1 MDTILANWHDESKGR
16 NIQFSVS
23 FAHDNGE
30 VHIKDIVPNQVTIVC
45 PETNTSLKTLAV
57 YTAKGREILASQIRK
72 SHRLVELK
80 KEINDRRATIGS
92 I

>member
-1 MDTILANWHDESKGR
+1 MGTFLANWHDENKSR

-23 FAHDNGE
+23 FANDNGD
-30 VHIKDIVPNQVTIVC
+30 VHIKEIVPNQVTIVC
-45 PETNTSLKTLAV
+45 PETNTSLKTMTV

-72 SHRLVELK
+72 SHRMVELK
-80 KEINDRRATIGS
+80 KEISDRRATVSS